1 MDGGKMLTQDQSI
14 ELLTELG
21 AELASRGV
29 RGAFFG
35 DDGAVLSVAF
45 NTRRLTTDVTA
56 VFEPTNVISETA
68 RVVSRRR
75 GRLSDAWVNDVVK
88 GLFPET
94 EPAQQVVLEVPGL
107 SVCVPTPEYVLALK
121 NHASRVDRNADDI
134 KFLEDF
140 LVPRAKNNID
150 VAIRGYPRT
159 ATSPKAP
166 AALANALRSVE
177 ENEYV
182 RFTAHWI
189 SEAGNV
195 DDEPDLTGNDVVD
208 AVVSAASALVGM
220 RRNGNEPEW
229 TTRPGRGLRSRL
241 WHPGNPRMFAYSLV
255 HAPASFAIRGVV
267 IEKDSLASV

>member
-1 MDGGKMLTQDQSI
+1 MLTQDQSI

-35 DDGAVLSVAF
+35 DGGAVLSVAF

-121 NHASRVDRNADDI
+121 NHASRVDHNADDI

-159 ATSPKAP
+159 ATSPPKAP

-208 AVVSAASALVGM
+208 AVVSAASALVGGM

-229 TTRPGRGLRSRL
+229 TTRPGRGGLRSRL
-241 WHPGNPRMFAYSLV
+241 WHPGGNPRMFAYSLV

>member
-1 MDGGKMLTQDQSI
+1 
-14 ELLTELG
+14 
-21 AELASRGV
+21 
-29 RGAFFG
+29 
-35 DDGAVLSVAF
+35 
-45 NTRRLTTDVTA
+45 
-56 VFEPTNVISETA
+56 
-68 RVVSRRR
+68 
-75 GRLSDAWVNDVVK
+75 
-88 GLFPET
+88 
-94 EPAQQVVLEVPGL
+94 
-107 SVCVPTPEYVLALK
+107 ALK
-121 NHASRVDRNADDI
+121 NHASRVDHNADDI